1 MFSMRWIIGVM
12 LVCAAPPA
20 LAAPELQP
28 ETPKVLAPGP
38 SGGHRLYI
46 ADTSMAHAVDGKI
59 IVMDGDNFKL
69 LGQFTNGFFGL
80 MTLSPDGATIYSATT
95 FFARGDHGPR
105 TEIIEMYDAATLD
118 LLGEIPI
125 STHRAQTTAYASYLQ
140 PSAGGGLLYVQN
152 ATPASSV
159 TVVDV
164 GRRRMLAEIPTA
176 GCIGIFPSP
185 VMAGRFSSLCGDGA
199 AITVDVDADGHELA
213 RRRSA
218 KLFDP
223 VGDALFIDGV
233 ATRNDTILVSFLGN
247 IHEVDFS
254 GAVAVQAAPWPLVT
268 GGDATDG
275 WRPGGYQIAAYDKA
289 TSQLYVAMHA
299 HGYEGSHKSAAD
311 AIWRVDVA
319 HHKVA
324 ARGPGRG
331 DVVLA
336 VTQDAQPLL
345 FGLSFDT
352 GILTRFDGDSL
363 APLASTPPGG
373 VVEGGT
379 LMLVH

>member
-1 MFSMRWIIGVM
+1 MRWVFGAM
-12 LVCAAPPA
+12 LACACVPA
-20 LAAPELQP
+20 LAAPELPP

-38 SGGHRLYI
+38 SSGHRLYI
-46 ADTSMAHAVDGKI
+46 ADTPMAHAVDGKI
-59 IVMDGDNFKL
+59 IVMNGDDFKL

-80 MTLSPDGATIYSATT
+80 MALSPDGATIYSATT
-95 FFARGDHGPR
+95 FFARGDHGNR
-105 TEIIEMYDAATLD
+105 TEIVEIYDAATLN

-140 PSAGGGLLYVQN
+140 PSAGGALLYVQN

-159 TVVDV
+159 TVVDL
-164 GRRRMLAEIPTA
+164 GRRKALAEIPTA

-199 AITVDVDADGHELA
+199 AITVDVDADGHEIA

-233 ATRNDTILVSFLGN
+233 PAGDKTIFASFLGN

-254 GAVAVQAAPWPLVT
+254 GAVAAQAAPWPLVT
-268 GGDATDG
+268 GADGKDG
-275 WRPGGYQIAAYDKA
+275 WRPGGYQIAAYDKV
-289 TSQLYVAMHA
+289 TRQLYVTMHA

-319 HHKVA
+319 SHKVA

-331 DVVLA
+331 GVVLA
-336 VTQDAQPLL
+336 VTQDTQPLL

-352 GILTRFDGDSL
+352 GTLTRFNGDSL

-373 VVEGGT
+373 VIEGGT

>member
-1 MFSMRWIIGVM
+1 MRWAFGAM
-12 LVCAAPPA
+12 LVCAAAPA

-28 ETPKVLAPGP
+28 ETPRVLAPGP
-38 SGGHRLYI
+38 STGHRLYI
-46 ADTSMAHAVDGKI
+46 ADTPLAHAVDGKI
-59 IVMDGDNFKL
+59 IVMNGDDFKL
-69 LGQFTNGFFGL
+69 VGQFTNGFFGL
-80 MTLSPDGATIYSATT
+80 LALSPDGGTIYSATT

-105 TEIIEMYDAATLD
+105 TETIELYDAATLN

-140 PSAGGGLLYVQN
+140 PSADGGLLYVQN

-159 TVVDV
+159 TVADV
-164 GRRRMLAEIPTA
+164 HRRKMLAEIPTA

-185 VMAGRFSSLCGDGA
+185 VMTGRFSSLCGDGA
-199 AITVDVDADGHELA
+199 AITVDVAADGHEMA

-233 ATRNDTILVSFLGN
+233 PASGKTIFVSFLGN

-254 GAVAVQAAPWPLVT
+254 GPVAAQAAPWPLVT
-268 GGDATDG
+268 GSDEADG
-275 WRPGGYQIAAYDKA
+275 WRPGGYQIAAYDRA
-289 TSQLYVAMHA
+289 TGQLYVAMHA

-311 AIWRVDVA
+311 AIWRVDMA
-319 HHKVA
+319 HHTVA
-324 ARGPGRG
+324 ARGPGKG
-331 DVVLA
+331 AVVVA
-336 VTQDAQPLL
+336 VTQDAQPRL
-345 FGLSFDT
+345 FGLNFDS
-352 GILTRFDGDSL
+352 GLLTRFDGNSL
-363 APLASTPPGG
+363 APLATTQPGG